1 MKKILMFFMLAGMMV
16 FTACTKDPEPVN
28 KPEEENQAVT
38 PSDNSVDKARYHTIV
53 DLWQITMRREIPY
66 PFKVYLIKLADGKWF
81 YLRRLNFDGEL
92 HCGDEINFSYY
103 NSVPDEIAVI
113 HGLIRHN
120 GTDARENAM
129 HPGIGTYL
137 VASDPI
143 EADVKNM
150 FELKMRYALPFT
162 PIETVVIETTD
173 SNIIY
178 VKKSKLGETDSA
190 DLKIGDHFAYNVYTI
205 FPNEVLAI
213 KKMNKNTD

>member
-1 MKKILMFFMLAGMMV
+1 MKKILMFFMLAGMMI
-16 FTACTKDPEPVN
+16 FTACTKDPAPMNE
-28 KPEEENQAVT
+28 PEEENQAVT
-38 PSDNSVDKARYHTIV
+38 PSDSQEDKTHYHTIV
-53 DLWQITMRREIPY
+53 DLWQIAMRREIPY
-66 PFKVYLIKLADGKWF
+66 PFKVYLIKLGDGKWF

-92 HCGDEINFSYY
+92 HFGDEIKFSYY
-103 NSVPDEIAVI
+103 NNVPDEIATIHDVI
-113 HGLIRHN
+113 FHN
-120 GTDARENAM
+120 GAGARENAM
-129 HPGIGTYL
+129 RPEIGTYL

-213 KKMNKNTD
+213 KKMSKNN